1 MIMKVN
7 RTKKGFT
14 LIETIVASTILC
26 GSVLTVTA
34 ICSQA
39 LSNTRLNRQYETALS
54 LADRQL
60 SLIDYV
66 GIDEFIELGSF
77 EGEFSE
83 EQYGLPYIWDATYQ
97 TENLDNLYYI
107 TVTIRWADHGRDYS
121 ISVDTMLDGVSI
133 YAETTEEAG

>member
-1 MIMKVN
+1 MKLN
-7 RTKKGFT
+7 KTKKGFT

-34 ICSQA
+34 VCSKA
-39 LSNTRLNRQYETALS
+39 LSNTRLNRQYETAIS

-77 EGEFSE
+77 EGDFDKET
-83 EQYGLPYIWDATYQ
+83 YGLLYTWEATYQ
-97 TENLDNLYYI
+97 YENLDNLYYL
-107 TVTIRWADHGRDYS
+107 TVTIRWIDNNRSYS
-121 ISVDTMLDGVSI
+121 LAVDTMLNGISI
-133 YAETTEEAG
+133 YAETTETE